1 MKRDF
6 DKVQGVPYNKEHENR
21 EFISEGENI
30 FQDLAVVPIRR
41 QIGGGHI
48 RRSRFGMPAFCA
60 VKSV

>member
-30 FQDLAVVPIRR
+30 FQDLAVVPM
-41 QIGGGHI
+41 
-48 RRSRFGMPAFCA
+48 SRFGMPAFCA
-60 VKSV
+60 EKSV